1 MLVLRQKTNQ
11 IKRLDDVANKA
22 AELLIRIKTAG
33 EEAVDRLGVKFEDI
47 KKIALGAFALISAA
61 IIKGVAEYRET
72 EEATNS
78 LTRSMINNGIYSKQL
93 RDQYV
98 EQANALANVS
108 KFEGDQIIAAQAA
121 LQQQI
126 GSIKI
131 TKELTTAILDFAT
144 AQKMDVASAAE
155 VVGKSIGTSTN
166 ALGRYGIEI
175 NTAASETQKMQQA
188 IEGLNNKFGGQ
199 ALAATDGLGALT
211 MLHKTA
217 MDLLESLGGQLAP
230 VIVQV
235 AQNLRG
241 FSENSDAVSFSINA
255 LANTFKF
262 IVSLG
267 YGVIEVF
274 NLIGT
279 TIAGAISTPV
289 EALNQL
295 IQGNFSAAWTAIKTG
310 ANDTF
315 ETIKTDYQKYQND
328 INKIWSEGQTQQA
341 ANDEAEVAAL
351 KETLQ
356 RKKELQLQHAQETAI
371 KKQEQDAINRAYDK
385 ELDAANHEED
395 MAQLI
400 VNEDEK
406 NIALASAQQA
416 KLQAEIAHQNQL
428 VTNATTQAG
437 KLKALKAKEA
447 LENKLADTTEKK
459 QELEREALQNKN
471 KEMARQQSLG
481 IISGL
486 QGSSNQT
493 LASIGKAAALTQ
505 IAIDTPVAVGRAL
518 SAFPPPFNFVAA
530 AAVGAAMAA
539 QAAKVAGIPLAEG
552 GVVMPRPGGTQ
563 ATIGEAGS
571 AEAVIPLDKFP
582 NLLSGGGGGVGITLN
597 VYGGLLGDQSSAH
610 EFAKAIDRELL
621 KLRQNNESSAFDTG
635 VV

>member
-1 MLVLRQKTNQ
+1 M
-11 IKRLDDVANKA
+11 ANKA
-22 AELLIRIKTAG
+22 AELLLKIKTAG
-33 EEAVDRLGVKFEDI
+33 EESLERVGVKFEDL

-61 IIKGVAEYRET
+61 IVKGISEYRET

-78 LTRSMINNGIYSKQL
+78 LTRAMINNGIYSKQL
-93 RDQYV
+93 KDQYV
-98 EQANALANVS
+98 EQANALALVS
-108 KFEGDQIIAAQAA
+108 TYEGDQIIAAQSA

-131 TKELTTAILDFAT
+131 TKELTQTVLDYAA
-144 AQKMDVASAAE
+144 AQKMDVVSAAE
-155 VVGKSIGTSTN
+155 AVGKAIGTSTN
-166 ALGRYGIEI
+166 ALSKQGIEV
-175 NTAASETQKMQQA
+175 NANATAQEKMAQ
-188 IEGLNNKFGGQ
+188 IMSGVSSKFGGQ
-199 ALAATDGLGALT
+199 AEEATKGLGVLT
-211 MLHKTA
+211 MLQKTV
-217 MDLLESLGGQLAP
+217 MDLFESLGQQLAP
-230 VIVQV
+230 VITLV
-235 AQNLRG
+235 AQSLRG
-241 FSENSDAVSFSINA
+241 MGEDSQALSMSISAVANA
-255 LANTFKF
+255 FKL
-262 IVSLG
+262 IVSIG
-267 YGVIEVF
+267 YAVVEIF
-274 NLIGT
+274 NIIGT
-279 TIAGAISTPV
+279 TIAGAISTPI
-289 EALNQL
+289 EAMTQL
-295 IQGNFSAAWTAIKTG
+295 IQGNFSAAWGAIKDGSKNTFDELK
-310 ANDTF
+310 NDY
-315 ETIKTDYQKYQND
+315 KKYQDD
-328 INKIWSEGQTQQA
+328 INSIWAEGQTQQA
-341 ANDEAEVAAL
+341 ANDEAEVVAL
-351 KETLQ
+351 QQTLQ
-356 RKKELQLQHAQETAI
+356 RKQDISLQKAQETAI
-371 KKQEQDAINRAYDK
+371 KKQEKDALNRAYDK

-571 AEAVIPLDKFP
+571 AEAVIPLDKYPGF
-582 NLLSGGGGGVGITLN
+582 LGGGGGDITLN
-597 VYGGLLGDQSSAH
+597 VYGGLLGDQSSAY
-610 EFAKAIDRELL
+610 EFAKAVDRELL